1 VAVYQYHARE
11 AGTGR
16 QVHGSIDASSE
27 QTAMAAL
34 RGRHLYVLSLR
45 EKEVTARTVRR
56 SVRLMDLAAFTRQLA
71 SMLDA
76 GLTIPQALQTLSTET
91 ASRAL
96 QKVTRGV
103 LKEID
108 SGESFSGAL
117 QKHPEVFSRLYVN
130 MVDAGER
137 GGILPDILARL
148 ATYSENTQRLRSK
161 VRSAMMYPAIV
172 SLVAIAVVSFLLVQV
187 VPTFSN
193 IYQEQKIPL
202 PAFTQFVISLA
213 DSLKANILYY
223 TGALAGLLIGFF
235 SFIRTSGGRA
245 WWDAFKLKI
254 PIFGP
259 LFHKLALSRFARTT
273 SSLLHSGVPILEVLN
288 VVSATVNNLQ
298 MENALK
304 QTALRIERGDT
315 LSGAL
320 SAYPIFPPIILRMI
334 AAGEQ
339 GGAIDTMLE
348 KVSDYM
354 DEELEQALAALTSL
368 IEPVLIIFLGV
379 MIGGMVLAMFLPV
392 FDMVNHV
399 R

>member
-1 VAVYQYHARE
+1 MAVYLYQARE

-16 QVHGSIDASSE
+16 EIRGSVDASSE

-34 RGRHLYVLSLR
+34 RGRNLFVLSLR
-45 EKEVTARTVRR
+45 EKDISASSIHR
-56 SVRLMDLAAFTRQLA
+56 SVRLMNLAAFTRQLT

-91 ASRAL
+91 ASRTL
-96 QKVTRGV
+96 QKVITDI
-103 LKEID
+103 LKQID

-137 GGILPDILARL
+137 GGILPNILARL
-148 ATYSENTQRLRSK
+148 ATYSEKTHKLRSK
-161 VRSAMMYPAIV
+161 VRAALLYPTIV
-172 SLVAIAVVSFLLVQV
+172 SLVAIAVVSFLLIMV

-202 PAFTQFVISLA
+202 PAFTQFVITLA
-213 DSLKANILYY
+213 NSLKDNVLYY
-223 TGALAGLLIGFF
+223 GMTLGALILGSF
-235 SFIRTSGGRA
+235 SFIRTPAGRA
-245 WWDAFKLKI
+245 WWDGFKLKL
-254 PIFGP
+254 PVLGP

-273 SSLLHSGVPILEVLN
+273 SSLIHSGVPILEVLN
-288 VVSATVNNLQ
+288 VVSATVNNVQ
-298 MENALK
+298 MEAALRSS
-304 QTALRIERGDT
+304 ALRIERGDT

-320 SAYPIFPPIILRMI
+320 STYPIFPAIILRMI
-334 AAGEQ
+334 TAGEQ
-339 GGAIDTMLE
+339 GGAVDTMLE

-354 DEELEQALAALTSL
+354 DDELDQALSGLTSL
-368 IEPVLIIFLGV
+368 IEPILIIFLGV
-379 MIGGMVLAMFLPV
+379 MIGGMVLAMLLPV

>member
-1 VAVYQYHARE
+1 
-11 AGTGR
+11 
-16 QVHGSIDASSE
+16 
-27 QTAMAAL
+27 MAAL

-320 SAYPIFPPIILRMI
+320 STYPIFPAIILRMI
-334 AAGEQ
+334 TAGEQ
-339 GGAIDTMLE
+339 GGAVDTMLE

-354 DEELEQALAALTSL
+354 DDELDQALSGLTSL
-368 IEPVLIIFLGV
+368 IEPILIIFLGL
-379 MIGGMVLAMFLPV
+379 MIGGMVLAMLLPV